1 MSLET
6 FHDFYNFVSANY
18 NVDVVDS
25 KEEKYHIPDKGTEG
39 LNSSDMIIY
48 EVEEKDIAEQDM
60 IKVEVMQDTDYAEEW
75 IEEEFKLPD
84 PPKRVEKR
92 KVISS
97 IFTSTQ
103 AKTPVRQAT
112 ALDSADDQRIRETAN
127 MNCHICDEL
136 LDSLRDAKAHFKMA
150 HAVEGYLICCERQAC
165 ITLASIVRLI
175 IFV

>member
-1 MSLET
+1 MET

-25 KEEKYHIPDKGTEG
+25 KEEKYHIPDKSTDG

-48 EVEEKDIAEQDM
+48 EEEDKDIVEQDM
-60 IKVEVMQDTDYAEEW
+60 IKVEVMQDTDYSEEW
-75 IEEEFKLPD
+75 IEEEFKSPD
-84 PPKRVEKR
+84 PPKRIEK
-92 KVISS
+92 KKIA
-97 IFTSTQ
+97 IFTSTRE
-103 AKTPVRQAT
+103 KTQVRQAT

-150 HAVEGYLICCERQAC
+150 HSFEGYLICCDRQVC
-165 ITLASIVRLI
+165 MTLISILFLI
-175 IFV
+175 KFFLKF